1 MAKVNDKFVRSRQ
14 SFLELGKHLQCQSCE
29 KLAYN
34 PHILGG
40 CDHTFC
46 QSCTNIHCGKP
57 CPVCGVVSL
66 PDTCKPDTVIEN
78 LIEAYLPMAD
88 YLEID
93 VTSAIQNDI
102 HSNKKSS
109 QKLVPTT
116 PASTVNKPVKTPK
129 FSLKTENFATPV
141 HTIKRRGRTGSLSES
156 FNTSISGTS
165 ASRIDKRNAK
175 GETQLHVACLKQ
187 DVQRIKELLGLGA
200 NPNTQDNAGWTPL
213 HEVVSCGNEEIV
225 ALLVENGANPNI
237 PGGQNETSLHDAVAC
252 NRANIVRLLVSHGA
266 DVNARNSR
274 GLTPKD
280 LCSKD
285 NEDMIAALQTS
296 TIMPATPSNP
306 DRSNVRT
313 TLQTICLYVLNME
326 KKAYPGLSKLARTL
340 NFKIATTYSSSVTHV
355 AVRLDDTS
363 NTIKANAHFYS
374 AVLQGQLIVD
384 FKWIEESAKLE
395 RLVDVFQYEIDGT
408 LNRAPPGGALSRL
421 NCANQLPGLFNNC
434 FFYLSGLFST
444 PSKADI
450 TQWIKHGGGTL
461 LTRSPNP
468 ESISPCEKIPYHASP
483 TSPLAQCS
491 HFILY
496 DSKAKA
502 QPTLKYNMSHV
513 KSLSTDWLVASI
525 ENFSLVDP
533 FGF

>member
-1 MAKVNDKFVRSRQ
+1 MA
-14 SFLELGKHLQCQSCE
+14 EYLG
-29 KLAYN
+29 
-34 PHILGG
+34 
-40 CDHTFC
+40 
-46 QSCTNIHCGKP
+46 
-57 CPVCGVVSL
+57 
-66 PDTCKPDTVIEN
+66 
-78 LIEAYLPMAD
+78 
-88 YLEID
+88 ID
-93 VTSAIQNDI
+93 ITATIQNDI
-102 HSNKKSS
+102 HSNKESS
-109 QKLVPTT
+109 QKLVPAT
-116 PASTVNKPVKTPK
+116 PSSIINNPVKTK
-129 FSLKTENFATPV
+129 KNTLKTENVAIPV
-141 HTIKRRGRTGSLSES
+141 HTVKRCGRTGSLNES
-156 FNTSISGTS
+156 LNTSVSGTC
-165 ASRIDKRNAK
+165 ASRIDKRNVK

-187 DVQRIKELLGLGA
+187 DVQRIRELLELGA

-252 NRANIVRLLVSHGA
+252 NRTNIVRLLVSHGA

-285 NEDMIAALQTS
+285 NEDITAALQTS
-296 TIMPATPSNP
+296 MIIPATPSNP
-306 DRSNVRT
+306 DRTNVRT
-313 TLQTICLYVLNME
+313 TLQTICLFVLNMG
-326 KKAYPGLSKLARTL
+326 KKSYPGLSKLARNL
-340 NFKIATTYSSSVTHV
+340 NFKIATTYSSSVTHL
-355 AVRLDDTS
+355 AVRLDDPI
-363 NTIKANAHFYS
+363 NAIKANAHFYS
-374 AVLQGQLIVD
+374 AVLLGQFIVD

-395 RLVDVFQYEIDGT
+395 RLTDVCQYEIDGT
-408 LNRAPPGGALSRL
+408 LNKAPAGGALSRL
-421 NCANQLPGLFNNC
+421 NVANQLPGLFNNC
-434 FFYLSGLFST
+434 FFYLNGLFST

-468 ESISPCEKIPYHASP
+468 ESISPCKKIPYHASP

-496 DSKAKA
+496 DSRAKT

-513 KSLSTDWLVASI
+513 KSLSVDWLVASI